1 MQMPA
6 MAHTGAPALRSVLSL
21 AAIVAMFPVSNALS
35 QNAIPQHPML
45 SDRWFISAGALWG
58 ESNVSASLSTG
69 RVGIGAIVDFED
81 DVGLDE
87 ENLVGVIMFRTHFLE
102 RWQVEVEYFKLDRA
116 NEKQISRTIDW
127 GDLNVPID
135 AHVRGSF
142 DVEDARVSIGYS
154 FFKTADKEV
163 GVGLGAHVTRMEA
176 SLSTER
182 LGSDRA
188 AQTAPLP
195 FVTMYARM
203 ALSDRWLLNV
213 RVDRL
218 SLDTGDIDGKIFS
231 SGAEFIYQPWR
242 HFSIGIGYRDINFQ
256 VSSTNEDWRGKAQ
269 VQQNGPMLFVS
280 STF

>member
-1 MQMPA
+1 MTHARWP
-6 MAHTGAPALRSVLSL
+6 TYRSVLSL
-21 AAIVAMFPVSNALS
+21 AAIVAMFPPSDALS
-35 QNAIPQHPML
+35 QDAIPQHPML

-58 ESNVSASLSTG
+58 ESNVTANLSTG

-102 RWQVEVEYFKLDRA
+102 RWQVEVEYFKLARA
-116 NEKQISRTIDW
+116 NDKQISRTIDW
-127 GDLNVPID
+127 GDLSVPID

-142 DVEDARVSIGYS
+142 DVQDARVSLGYS

-269 VQQNGPMLFVS
+269 VQQSGPILFVS